1 MNIEQFIIELRKHG
15 IELSNYQIQQFERYY
30 ELLIEWNEKINLTA
44 ITEKDEVYLK
54 HFFDSIMLL
63 WELPLEHYQQRLVD
77 VGAGAGF
84 PSIPLKIVKP
94 ELEITII
101 DSLNKRINFLNI
113 VSEELQLDNVQA
125 IHARAEDAGQNPVY
139 REQFDIATA
148 RAVASLNVLSE
159 FCLPLVR
166 KGGYFLALKAAKGQ
180 EELDDAQK
188 AIHVLGAKLEE
199 VKVALLPVEDSERT
213 FIKIRKTLETQKK
226 YPRKAGKPIKQPI
239 K

>member
-1 MNIEQFIIELRKHG
+1 MNIEQFIMALRKHG
-15 IELSNYQIQQFERYY
+15 VELSDHQLEQFERYY
-30 ELLIEWNEKINLTA
+30 ELLIEWNKKINLTA

-54 HFFDSIMLL
+54 HFFDSLMLL
-63 WELPLEHYQQRLVD
+63 WELPLDNYQQRLVD

-94 ELEITII
+94 ELDITII

-113 VSEELQLDNVQA
+113 VIEELQLDNVQA

-180 EELDDAQK
+180 DELEEAKK
-188 AIHVLGAKLEE
+188 AIHVLGAKLEI
-199 VKVALLPVEDSERT
+199 VNVALLPVEESERT
-213 FIKIRKTLETQKK
+213 FIKIRKTLDTPKK
-226 YPRKAGKPIKQPI
+226 YPRKAGKPMKQPI
-239 K
+239 I

>member
-15 IELSNYQIQQFERYY
+15 IELSDYQIQQFERYY

-213 FIKIRKTLETQKK
+213 FIKIRKTLETPKK

>member
-1 MNIEQFIIELRKHG
+1 MNIEQFIMALREHG
-15 IELSNYQIQQFERYY
+15 VELSDHQLEQFERYY
-30 ELLIEWNEKINLTA
+30 ELLIEWNKKINLTA

-54 HFFDSIMLL
+54 HFFDSLMLL
-63 WELPLEHYQQRLVD
+63 WELPLDNYQQRLVD

-94 ELEITII
+94 ELDITII

-113 VSEELQLDNVQA
+113 VIEELQLDNVQA

-180 EELDDAQK
+180 DELEEAKK
-188 AIHVLGAKLEE
+188 AIHVLGAKLEI
-199 VKVALLPVEDSERT
+199 VNVALLPVEESERT
-213 FIKIRKTLETQKK
+213 FIKIRKTLDTPKK
-226 YPRKAGKPIKQPI
+226 YPRKAGKPMKQPI
-239 K
+239 I

>member
-1 MNIEQFIIELRKHG
+1 MNIEQFIMALREHG
-15 IELSNYQIQQFERYY
+15 VELSNHQLEQFERYY
-30 ELLIEWNEKINLTA
+30 ELLIEWNKKINLTA

-54 HFFDSIMLL
+54 HFFDSLMLL
-63 WELPLEHYQQRLVD
+63 WELPLDNYQQRLVD

-94 ELEITII
+94 ELDITII

-113 VSEELQLDNVQA
+113 VIEELQLDNVQA

-180 EELDDAQK
+180 DELEEAKK
-188 AIHVLGAKLEE
+188 AIHVLGAKLEI
-199 VKVALLPVEDSERT
+199 VNVALLPVEESERT
-213 FIKIRKTLETQKK
+213 FIKIRKTLDTPKK
-226 YPRKAGKPIKQPI
+226 YPRKAGKPMKQPI
-239 K
+239 I